1 MYIGC
6 FIHVHDKTNRYD
18 FLEQYR
24 VSHFVLC
31 KEVVLFSNAENVS
44 TLYVHV
50 HASTFF
56 NI

>member
-6 FIHVHDKTNRYD
+6 LIHVHDKTNRYD

-50 HASTFF
+50 HVSTFF